1 MILITGGS
9 FQGKTE
15 FAVMRFPERERIV
28 HFEEQVRDWIR
39 EGLDPICQ
47 TERLVKEHPD
57 SVVGI
62 DEIGS
67 GILPMNQEERIWR
80 EAVGRA
86 GSCPGSGFASN
97 EREEKVTFS
106 PVFEPGRQR
115 NPDHR
120 SRKDRCSKS
129 QSLASFWGQ
138 DPDMCAAE

>member
-15 FAVMRFPERERIV
+15 FAVMRFPERERIA

-57 SVVGI
+57 SVVVI

-67 GILPMNQEERIWR
+67 GIVPMNQEERIR
-80 EAVGRA
+80 
-86 GSCPGSGFASN
+86 
-97 EREEKVTFS
+97 
-106 PVFEPGRQR
+106 
-115 NPDHR
+115 
-120 SRKDRCSKS
+120 
-129 QSLASFWGQ
+129 L
-138 DPDMCAAE
+138 